1 MSGPPRRRLRQQH
14 PQRGQQT
21 NQLIFNLKKSP
32 DRRGRAEWRYKEQA
46 IRDVA
51 RALRAAIKQEYLDT
65 ITFVPIPPSKV
76 KADPLYD
83 DRMTRVL
90 EAIRP
95 EPPLDIREL
104 IAQTASTQAAHEGEH
119 RPSPSEME
127 TRYAVDV
134 VLAYPP
140 HIIFIV
146 DDMLTTGAHFR
157 AAKSLLTSQFPEL
170 QWWAFSWHAA
180 SYPNVVRTPLILLHG
195 LPPATVSWRRCFERP
210 RLLLFLLLL
219 RG

>member
-1 MSGPPRRRLRQQH
+1 MPRHLTKVDALAPDHWHLEGSDECYFLGEYTAGEGYQFS
-14 PQRGQQT
+14 PT

-32 DRRGRAEWRYKEQA
+32 DRRGRAEWHYKENA
-46 IRDVA
+46 IQEVA
-51 RALRAAIKQEYLDT
+51 KALRAAIKQEYLDT
-65 ITFVPIPPSKV
+65 ITFMPIPPSKV

-104 IAQTASTQAAHEGEH
+104 IVQTASTQAAHESEH

-127 TRYAVDV
+127 ARYAVDV

-140 HIIFIV
+140 HISSS
-146 DDMLTTGAHFR
+146 
-157 AAKSLLTSQFPEL
+157 SLMT
-170 QWWAFSWHAA
+170 
-180 SYPNVVRTPLILLHG
+180 
-195 LPPATVSWRRCFERP
+195 C
-210 RLLLFLLLL
+210 
-219 RG
+219 